1 MFSFRLYDVFDLT
14 DSRFEQLLDFFRK
27 YEGAADALTFFTTST
42 HAPIP
47 LEAAKERV
55 AVLKLR
61 MQEARRRGF
70 RAGINVMTTL
80 GHHNEHLPHSLAG
93 PYTRMTGIEGDVCQG
108 SFCPNDE
115 RMREYVRELYR
126 LVALAEPEYIWL
138 DDDIRLAN
146 HRPVGQG
153 CFCDTCLER
162 FGVRTCA
169 TYTREQLKRQFNE
182 GPEADKLAIRRQ
194 WLQHNRDTLNRLL
207 QLIEQTVHEIRP
219 DMPIGFMSGDRFYE
233 GYDFPGME
241 RTLSDNGETAVMWRP
256 GGGFYWDERPAE
268 LTAKSHAIGRQ
279 VSLLPDRVTDIQSEI
294 ENFPYQRIRKSD
306 RLTAVEAACHIAA
319 GCTGAA
325 YNVLSLTG
333 GEPYDDEYGPLLR
346 QLQKN
351 RPFYDLLVG
360 KLGRSKPAGLH
371 TGWNMDSFAVQR
383 LSGNWF
389 EGYIGH
395 ITGHHAL
402 ELFELGLPPAY
413 SESAAVVSL
422 LAGESVRA
430 MSDKQIEQLLQNGV
444 YMDGQALEQLC
455 AMGYGEEVGF
465 RVESSVREDGIEQFT
480 DHPLNGAAAGRKRN
494 CRQSFWNVP
503 AAHLVQTQPGAA
515 ALSRIVNYANEEV
528 SLCGSGIFENKLG
541 GRIAVAG
548 YYPWTML
555 HNQAKSIQL
564 RRLMR
569 WLSKDRLPAYIAS
582 FHKCN
587 LWVREMAD
595 GRYGIVLLNSSMDQA
610 DDLALNIKT
619 TSDRIRI
626 TDMQCSDTIV
636 SASSSNGGY
645 SSFLIPPVGNWDVRF
660 IELV

>member
-14 DSRFEQLLDFFRK
+14 DSQFEQLLDLFHK

-47 LEAAKERV
+47 LAAAKERV
-55 AVLKLR
+55 AVLKER
-61 MQEARRRGF
+61 MREVRRRGF
-70 RAGINVMTTL
+70 RTGINVMTTI
-80 GHHNEHLPHSLAG
+80 GHHNEHLPYSLSG
-93 PYTRMTGIEGDVCQG
+93 PYTRMTNIEGDVCQG

-115 RMREYVRELYR
+115 QMRQYVKELYR
-126 LVALAEPEYIWL
+126 IVTLAEPEYIWL
-138 DDDIRLAN
+138 DDDIRFT
-146 HRPVGQG
+146 HKPIGQG
-153 CFCDTCLER
+153 CFCETCIQLFSIR
-162 FGVRTCA
+162 TGVP
-169 TYTREQLKRQFNE
+169 YTRELLKQKFNE
-182 GPEADKLAIRRQ
+182 GPESEKLAIRRE
-194 WLQHNRDTLNRLL
+194 WLQHNRSTLNRLL
-207 QLIEQTVHEIRP
+207 QLIEQTVHEISP

-241 RTLSDNGETAVMWRP
+241 RSLSNNGETNVMWRP
-256 GGGFYWDERPAE
+256 GGGFYWDERLAE
-268 LTAKSHAIGRQ
+268 LTVKSHAIGRQ

-294 ENFPYQRIRKSD
+294 ENFPYQRLRKSD
-306 RLTAVEAACHIAA
+306 RVTAVEAACHIAA

-333 GEPYDDEYGPLLR
+333 GEQYDDEYGPLLR
-346 QLQKN
+346 QLQKS

-360 KLGRSKPAGLH
+360 KLNRSKPIGLH
-371 TGWNMDSFAVQR
+371 TGWNMDSFAAQR

-389 EGYIGH
+389 EGFIGN
-395 ITGHHAL
+395 ITGHHAQ
-402 ELFELGLPPAY
+402 EMYELGLPPAY
-413 SESAAVVSL
+413 SESAGVVTL

-430 MSDKQIEQLLQNGV
+430 MNSKQIEHILQNGV

-465 RVESSVREDGIEQFT
+465 RVESFAREDCIEQFT

-503 AAHLVQTQPGAA
+503 AALLGQAQPGAA

-528 SLCGSGIFENKLG
+528 SPCGSGIFENKLG
-541 GRIAVAG
+541 GRICVAG

-555 HNQAKSIQL
+555 QNQAKSIQL

-610 DDLALNIKT
+610 NDLVLNIKT
-619 TSDRIRI
+619 NSDRIRI
-626 TDMQCSDTIV
+626 TDMQCNDTMV
-636 SASSSNGGY
+636 TASSSNSGY
-645 SSFLIPPVGNWDVRF
+645 SSFPIPPIDNWDVRF
-660 IELV
+660 IELM